1 MITVRGAVLRAV
13 GEELEVR
20 DDLHLEAP
28 RRGEVLVRIVA
39 SGVCHSDVSVQDGTV
54 PLPTPIILG
63 HEGAG
68 VIEALGADVEGVHV
82 GDHVVLSFT
91 PMCGHC
97 FHCIRGEGFL
107 CDDGRNRFAG
117 VLVDGTCRFSL
128 EGRSLHQ
135 MAMCG
140 TFAERTVVPAS
151 SLVPIPRDIPLQL
164 AALLGC
170 GVLTGVGA
178 ACNTARIRPGDR
190 VVVVGC
196 GGVGLNVV
204 QGARIAGAGE
214 IIAVDPVAE
223 KRSLAVRFGAMGVVD
238 PDHGDP
244 VEQVRAATDGRGADV
259 VFEVVGREATIS
271 QALDMTRRGG
281 QLVLVGVPDLAH
293 VPAVLERLYYSART
307 IVACSYG
314 SVNVRRDV
322 PWLIERYLDGTLLL
336 DELITEEIPLDRI
349 NDAMTDLASRTATVR
364 RVIRFD
370 APAMP

>member
-1 MITVRGAVLRAV
+1 MIYVRGAVLRTV
-13 GEELEVR
+13 GDRLEVR
-20 DDLHLEAP
+20 DDLRLAP
-28 RRGEVLVRIVA
+28 PRAGEVLVRVAA

-54 PLPTPIILG
+54 ALPTPIVLG

-68 VIEALGADVEGVHV
+68 VIEALGPDVDGVMV

-97 FHCIRGEGFL
+97 FHCVRDEGFL

-117 VLVDGTCRFSL
+117 RLIDGTCRFSL
-128 EGRSLHQ
+128 DGLDVHQ

-151 SLVPIPRDIPLQL
+151 SVVPIPRDMPLHL

-178 ACNTARIRPGDR
+178 ACNTAHIRPGDR

-196 GGVGLNVV
+196 GGVGLNVI
-204 QGARIAGAGE
+204 QGARIAGAAE
-214 IIAVDPVAE
+214 ILAVDPVAQ
-223 KRSLAVRFGAMGVVD
+223 KRTLAARFGATSVID
-238 PDHGDP
+238 PDDGDP
-244 VEQVRAATDGRGADV
+244 VEQVRAATGGRGADV

-281 QLVLVGVPDLAH
+281 QLVLVGVPDVAH
-293 VPAVLERLYYSART
+293 VPSVLERLYYSART
-307 IVACSYG
+307 ITACSYG

-322 PWLIERYLDGTLLL
+322 PLLIDRYRRGELLL
-336 DELITEEIPLDRI
+336 DELVTEEIGLDRI
-349 NDAMTDLASRTATVR
+349 NDAITDLASRTATVR

-370 APAMP
+370 REG

>member
-1 MITVRGAVLRAV
+1 MLTVRAAVLREV
-13 GEELEVR
+13 GMPLEVL
-20 DDLHLEAP
+20 DLGLAAP
-28 RRGEVLVRIVA
+28 RAGEVLVRIAA
-39 SGVCHSDVSVQDGTV
+39 SGVCHSDVSVQDGSV
-54 PLPTPIILG
+54 PLPTPIVLG

-68 VIEALGADVEGVHV
+68 VVEAVGAGVDTVRV

-97 FHCIRGEGFL
+97 FHCTRDEGFL

-117 VLVDGTCRFSL
+117 RLVDGTCRFSL
-128 EGRSLHQ
+128 DGADVHT

-151 SLVPIPRDIPLQL
+151 SVVAIPRDVPLPL

-178 ACNTARIRPGDR
+178 ARHTGHVRPGER

-196 GGVGLNVV
+196 GGVGLNVI
-204 QGARIAGAGE
+204 QGARLCGAGE

-223 KRSLAVRFGAMGVVD
+223 KRELAVRFGATHAVD
-238 PDHGDP
+238 PDGSDP
-244 VEQVRAATDGRGADV
+244 VEQVRALTGGRGGDA

-281 QLVLVGVPDLAH
+281 RLVLVGVPDLAR
-293 VPAVLERLYYSART
+293 VPTVLERLYYSARSIT
-307 IVACSYG
+307 ACTYG
-314 SVNVRRDV
+314 SVNVRAEV
-322 PWLIERYLDGTLLL
+322 PWLIDGYRRGELLL
-336 DELITEEIPLDRI
+336 DELVSEMIGLDRI
-349 NDAMTDLASRTATVR
+349 NDAMADLASLTSTVR
-364 RVIRFD
+364 RVVHFD
-370 APAMP
+370 HEG

>member
-1 MITVRGAVLRAV
+1 MITVRAAVLQAV
-13 GEELEVR
+13 GRQLEVR
-20 DDLHLEAP
+20 DDLRLDAP
-28 RRGEVLVRIVA
+28 REGEVMVRIAA
-39 SGVCHSDVSVQDGTV
+39 SGICHSDVSVQDGSV
-54 PLPTPIILG
+54 PLPTPIVLG

-68 VIEALGADVEGVHV
+68 VIEALGAGVEGLAL

-97 FHCIRGEGFL
+97 FHCVRDEGFL

-117 VLVDGTCRFSL
+117 VLIDGTCRFWL
-128 EGRSLHQ
+128 DGHPLHQ

-151 SLVPIPRDIPLQL
+151 SVVPIARDIPLHL

-178 ACNTARIRPGDR
+178 ACNTARIRSGDR
-190 VVVVGC
+190 VAVVGC
-196 GGVGLNVV
+196 GGVGLNVI
-204 QGARIAGAGE
+204 QGARIAGAAA
-214 IIAVDPVAE
+214 ILAVDPVAE
-223 KRSLAVRFGAMGVVD
+223 KRTMAIRFGATSVVD
-238 PDHGDP
+238 PDLGDP

-259 VFEVVGREATIS
+259 VFEVVGREATIN

-281 QLVLVGVPDLAH
+281 QLVLVGIPDLAR

-307 IVACSYG
+307 ITACSYG
-314 SVNVRRDV
+314 SANVRRDV
-322 PWLIERYLDGTLLL
+322 PWLIDRYLNGGLML
-336 DELITEEIPLDRI
+336 DELVTEEIGLERI
-349 NDAMTDLASRTATVR
+349 NDAMTDLASTTATVR

-370 APAMP
+370 AKA